1 MQTLKNLVTTDNE
14 IIKQIECNFNEIK
27 EIMIRIEKSNIEMKK
42 TIDDINAQILKISK
56 ILEEKQKALSEVI
69 CKEPKMENKKKKYM
83 EKLFF
88 FFISFFSF
96 SILLHYVI

>member
-83 EKLFF
+83 EELFF

>member
-56 ILEEKQKALSEVI
+56 IL
-69 CKEPKMENKKKKYM
+69 
-83 EKLFF
+83 
-88 FFISFFSF
+88 
-96 SILLHYVI
+96 

>member
-14 IIKQIECNFNEIK
+14 IIKQIKCNFNEIK

-83 EKLFF
+83 EELFF

>member
-1 MQTLKNLVTTDNE
+1 
-14 IIKQIECNFNEIK
+14 
-27 EIMIRIEKSNIEMKK
+27 MIRIEKSNIEMKK

-83 EKLFF
+83 EELFF

>member
-69 CKEPKMENKKKKYM
+69 CKEPKMENKKKKYYHIFQLNM
-83 EKLFF
+83 INLYYY
-88 FFISFFSF
+88 
-96 SILLHYVI
+96 HHCNY